1 MRPKNFLKSA
11 IAGFTAFAMA
21 ATMLPMGNISKVQAA
36 DTDTAVEQPVFANAA
51 GTPETTDYLFLFPL
65 SQSGNER

>member
-21 ATMLPMGNISKVQAA
+21 ATMLPMGEIR
-36 DTDTAVEQPVFANAA
+36 AVHQQ
-51 GTPETTDYLFLFPL
+51 
-65 SQSGNER
+65 QSC